1 MLHRYHDINFVM
13 QMDADDGL
21 LLIQKA
27 LEQERDARIFQQWTA
42 QLPIMAYTGKN
53 ISFAEYRDRLTGAN
67 IDRRSVAEIQKE
79 IDEAMRELRKEVP
92 SDGDGDL

>member
-1 MLHRYHDINFVM
+1 M

-27 LEQERDARIFQQWTA
+27 FEQERDARIFQQWTA

-53 ISFAEYRDRLTGAN
+53 ISFAEYRDRVTGAN
-67 IDRRSVAEIQKE
+67 IDRRSVAEIQKA
-79 IDEAMRELRKEVP
+79 IDDAMRELRKEAP
-92 SDGDGDL
+92 DDGDGNL

>member
-1 MLHRYHDINFVM
+1 M
-13 QMDADDGL
+13 QMDADIGVQ
-21 LLIQKA
+21 LIHKA

-42 QLPIMAYTGKN
+42 QLPIMAYTGKTT
-53 ISFAEYRDRLTGAN
+53 SFAEYRDRLTGAN

-79 IDEAMRELRKEVP
+79 IDEAMRELWKEVP